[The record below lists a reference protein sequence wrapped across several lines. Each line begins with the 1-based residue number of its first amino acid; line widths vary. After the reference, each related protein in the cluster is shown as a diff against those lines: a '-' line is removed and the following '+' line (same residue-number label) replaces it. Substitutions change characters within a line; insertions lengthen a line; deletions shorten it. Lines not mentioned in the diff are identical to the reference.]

1 MTTNYFRN
9 YNNII
14 YLKRMLGRV
23 KLSECDDKK
32 AVTGHKDKNEELTFE
47 LIEGNVIVTY
57 VPGVYGVRVGSEVQ
71 GFIQSDST
79 TINEIRWP
87 PNSDRKQKK
96 SCSLKQ
102 LMEYNGIK
110 KKTDTLVFKTPCI
123 YCTKFLKVD
132 TKEFGLPQTRNR
144 GYLFVWR
151 PDENNVYDNLVR

>member
-1 MTTNYFRN
+1 M
-9 YNNII
+9 
-14 YLKRMLGRV
+14 
-23 KLSECDDKK
+23 
-32 AVTGHKDKNEELTFE
+32 
-47 LIEGNVIVTY
+47 IEGNVIVTY
-57 VPGVYGVRVGSEVQ
+57 VPGIYGVRVGSEVQ
-71 GFIQSDST
+71 GFIQSDSMT
-79 TINEIRWP
+79 MNEIRWP

-110 KKTDTLVFKTPCI
+110 KNTDTLVFKTPCT

-151 PDENNVYDNLVR
+151 PDKNNVYDNLVR